1 MWQKIIKK
9 LAWKWRGLLITA
21 PSITIL
27 LIFLYLTGSLQI
39 FELAAFD
46 QFIRFRSQK
55 PVDKKILIVGF
66 TESDIQ
72 NLGMTILS
80 DELLA
85 QLIEN
90 LKKYQPVAIGLDIF
104 RDLPEEPGYEKLVK
118 VFESTPN
125 LIGIRTVVGNQNDS
139 PINPSPILDKLNQVG
154 ANDIPTDADSKIR
167 RFFLYLTDSEGKIV
181 PSFGLKLATIYLQN
195 LKIFPKPAAVNPEY
209 LQLGKAVFIPFENNH
224 GGYVQANAEGY
235 QIILNYRSPE
245 YTFQQVSVTDVLNNK
260 VPPELIRDRIILIG
274 SVAESKKD
282 LFLTP
287 YSSKIIGIPEKMS
300 GVEIHANITS
310 LIINSALGEMN
321 LIKSLPE
328 FLEWVWIFFWSIIGA
343 GITWKWRY
351 SGGFSQFSGKSII
364 VLFVATGS
372 LLSISY
378 YAFLWSLWIPVITPL
393 LAIWLSASAITVLIA
408 KTAGYIRDV
417 FSRYLTDE
425 VVANLL
431 ENPDGLKLDC
441 QRRKVTILMS
451 DLRGFSAISE
461 RSEPETIFAMLNIYL
476 EEMTEVINQYNG
488 TIDEFIGDAILVIFG
503 APTQRE
509 DDAQRAVACAVA
521 MQKSMPS
528 VNAKLN
534 ELGLPEIEMGIGI
547 NTGEVVVGNIGCQKR
562 SKYGVVGSNINLA
575 SRIESYTVGGEILI
589 SGNTFEEVSS
599 IVKIVQQKSV
609 KIKGFPEPI
618 TIYQVGAIS
627 GKYRL
632 FLPVKSELFV
642 DLSEAVPI
650 QFAVIEGK
658 EVSEQ
663 LMSGSL
669 VKVSTNSAEVKS
681 NYLVDVMSN
690 LQINLLTKT
699 FQGKKMDYFYA
710 KVTGQKDD
718 RSGFY
723 IHFTS
728 LSPEV
733 QEMLETWVK
742 TGS

>member
-9 LAWKWRGLLITA
+9 LAWKWRGLLVTA

-27 LIFLYLTGSLQI
+27 LIGLYLTGSLQI

-46 QFIRFRSQK
+46 QLIKLRPQK
-55 PVDKKILIVGF
+55 PVDKRILIVGF

-72 NLGMTILS
+72 TLGMAILS

-90 LKKYQPVAIGLDIF
+90 LKKYQPAAIGLDIF
-104 RDLPEEPGYEKLVK
+104 RDLPEEPGSEKLVK

-125 LIGIRTVVGNQNDS
+125 LIGIRKVVGNQINS
-139 PINPSPILDKLNQVG
+139 PINPPAVLDKLNQVG
-154 ANDIPTDADSKIR
+154 ANDMPMDADSKIR
-167 RFFLYLTDSEGKIV
+167 RFFLYLTDREGKIV

-195 LKIFPKPAAVNPEY
+195 LKIFPQPATVNPEY
-209 LQLGKAVFIPFENNH
+209 LQLGEAVFIPFENNH
-224 GGYVQANAEGY
+224 GGYVKANAEGY

-282 LFLTP
+282 LFFTP
-287 YSSKIIGIPEKMS
+287 YSSKIIGIPEQMS

-321 LIKSLPE
+321 IIKSLPE
-328 FLEWVWIFFWSIIGA
+328 FLEWIWIFLWSIIGA
-343 GITWKWRY
+343 SISWKWRY
-351 SGGFSQFSGKSII
+351 YRGFSQFYGKSII
-364 VLFVATGS
+364 ALFVATGG

-378 YAFLWSLWIPVITPL
+378 YVFLWGLWIPVITPL
-393 LAIWLSASAITVLIA
+393 LAICLSAIAITAFIA

-476 EEMTEVINQYNG
+476 EEMTEVINQYGG

-509 DDAQRAVACAVA
+509 DDAEKAVACAVA
-521 MQKSMPS
+521 MQIAMPG
-528 VNAKLN
+528 VNTKLKK
-534 ELGLPEIEMGIGI
+534 LGLPEIKMGVGV

-589 SGNTFEEVSS
+589 SGNTLEEVSS

-609 KIKGFPEPI
+609 KIKGFPEAI

-627 GKYRL
+627 GKYNL

-642 DLSEAVPI
+642 DLLEAVPI

-658 EVSEQ
+658 EVSQ
-663 LMSGSL
+663 KLMSGSL
-669 VKVSTNSAEVKS
+669 VKVSANCAEVKS

-690 LQINLLTKT
+690 IQINLLTKT
-699 FQGKKMDYFYA
+699 VQGEKIDYIYA
-710 KVTGQKDD
+710 KVTAQKDD

-723 IHFTS
+723 IHFTA
-728 LSPEV
+728 LCPEF
-733 QEMLETWVK
+733 EEILETWL
-742 TGS
+742 TANS